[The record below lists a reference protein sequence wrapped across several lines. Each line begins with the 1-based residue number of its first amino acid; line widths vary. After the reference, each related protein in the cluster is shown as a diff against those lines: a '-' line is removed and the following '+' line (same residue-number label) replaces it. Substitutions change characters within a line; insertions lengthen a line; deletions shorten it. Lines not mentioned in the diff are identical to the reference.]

1 MIGTVQALDAWINQ
15 ALMPLRL
22 PWSLAAFTW
31 LTDMAEESTAFVVL
45 AVSAGLLASSGR
57 GRLILP
63 MCTTLALAEALT
75 WSLKFL
81 VGRARPAFLDGFT
94 AASPS
99 FPSAHATVA
108 ASLYGFLGL
117 AVAAGLP
124 GRRAAVLTG
133 TAAFVGLI
141 GFSRLFLGLHYLSD
155 VAAGYLAGGAALWL
169 GWRWAQA
176 RASPSGSW
184 TLRGPASKMS

>member
-1 MIGTVQALDAWINQ
+1 MIGVVPALDVWVNA

-22 PWSLAAFTW
+22 PWLLVAFGW
-31 LTDMAEESTAFVVL
+31 LTNMAEESTAVVVL

-57 GRLILP
+57 GRLVLP
-63 MCTTLALAEALT
+63 MCATLILAEALT

-81 VGRARPAFLDGFT
+81 VGRARPPFLDGFT
-94 AASPS
+94 AVSPS
-99 FPSAHATVA
+99 FPSAHAAVA

-124 GRRAAVLTG
+124 GRRGAVLVG

-155 VAAGYLAGGAALWL
+155 VATGYLTGGTALWV
-169 GWRWAQA
+169 GWCWAHA
-176 RASPSGSW
+176 RASPPEAR
-184 TLRGPASKMS
+184 TLSSPASKIS

>member
-1 MIGTVQALDAWINQ
+1 MIGVVPALDAWVNA

-22 PWSLAAFTW
+22 PWLLVAFGW
-31 LTDMAEESTAFVVL
+31 LTNMAEESTAVVVL

-57 GRLILP
+57 GRLVLP
-63 MCTTLALAEALT
+63 MCATLILAEALT

-81 VGRARPAFLDGFT
+81 VGRARPPFLDGFT
-94 AASPS
+94 AVSPS

-108 ASLYGFLGL
+108 AALYGFLGL

-124 GRRAAVLTG
+124 GRRGAVLVG

-155 VAAGYLAGGAALWL
+155 VATGYLTGGTALWL
-169 GWRWAQA
+169 GWRWAHA
-176 RASPSGSW
+176 RASPPEAR
-184 TLRGPASKMS
+184 TLSSPASKIS

>member
-1 MIGTVQALDAWINQ
+1 MIGTVQALDAWVNA
-15 ALMPLRL
+15 ALTPLRL
-22 PWSLAAFTW
+22 PWPLAAFGW
-31 LTDMAEESTAFVVL
+31 LTGMADEPTALVVL

-57 GRLILP
+57 DRLVLP
-63 MCTTLALAEALT
+63 MCATLALAEALT

-99 FPSAHATVA
+99 FPSAHAAVA

-124 GRRAAVLTG
+124 GRRGAVLAA
-133 TAAFVGLI
+133 TAMFVGLI
-141 GFSRLFLGLHYLSD
+141 GFSRLFLRLHYLSD

-169 GWRWAQA
+169 GWRWAKA
-176 RASPSGSW
+176 RALQPEAWASS
-184 TLRGPASKMS
+184 GPASKMS

>member
-1 MIGTVQALDAWINQ
+1 MIGTVQALDAWVNA
-15 ALMPLRL
+15 ALAPLRL
-22 PWSLAAFTW
+22 TWSLAAFGW
-31 LTDMAEESTAFVVL
+31 LTDMAEESTAVVVL

-57 GRLILP
+57 GRLVLP
-63 MCTTLALAEALT
+63 MCATLALAETLT

-81 VGRARPAFLDGFT
+81 VGRARPAFLDGFA

-99 FPSAHATVA
+99 FPSAHAAVA

-117 AVAAGLP
+117 AAAAGLP
-124 GRRAAVLTG
+124 GRRGTVLAA

-141 GFSRLFLGLHYLSD
+141 GFSRLLLGLHYLSD
-155 VAAGYLAGGAALWL
+155 VAAGYLAGVAALWL

-176 RASPSGSW
+176 RASPPGAWTLSGS
-184 TLRGPASKMS
+184 ASKVS

>member
-1 MIGTVQALDAWINQ
+1 MIGTVQALDAWVNA
-15 ALMPLRL
+15 ALAPLRL
-22 PWSLAAFTW
+22 PWPLAAFGW
-31 LTDMAEESTAFVVL
+31 LTGMAEESTAFAVL

-57 GRLILP
+57 GRLVLP
-63 MCTTLALAEALT
+63 MCATLALAETLT

-117 AVAAGLP
+117 AAAAGLP
-124 GRRAAVLTG
+124 GRRGTVLAG
-133 TAAFVGLI
+133 TAMFIGLI

-155 VAAGYLAGGAALWL
+155 VAAGYLAGSMALWL
-169 GWRWAQA
+169 GWRWARA
-176 RASPSGSW
+176 RASPQRAS
-184 TLRGPASKMS
+184 TLSGPASKIS

>member
-1 MIGTVQALDAWINQ
+1 MIGAVQALDAWVNA
-15 ALMPLRL
+15 ALAPLRH
-22 PWSLAAFTW
+22 PWLLAAFGW
-31 LTDMAEESTAFVVL
+31 LTDMAEESTATAVL
-45 AVSAGLLASSGR
+45 AVAAGLLASGGR
-57 GRLILP
+57 GRLVLP
-63 MCTTLALAEALT
+63 MCGTLALAESLT

-124 GRRAAVLTG
+124 GRRGAVLAG
-133 TAAFVGLI
+133 TAAFAGLI

-155 VAAGYLAGGAALWL
+155 VAGGYLAGGLALWL

-176 RASPSGSW
+176 RASSPGAW
-184 TLRGPASKMS
+184 TLSGPASKMS

>member
-1 MIGTVQALDAWINQ
+1 MIGTVQALDAWVNA

-22 PWSLAAFTW
+22 PWPLAAFGW
-31 LTDMAEESTAFVVL
+31 LTAMAEESTAVVVL

-57 GRLILP
+57 GRLVLP
-63 MCTTLALAEALT
+63 MCATLALAETLT

-81 VGRARPAFLDGFT
+81 VGRARPAFLEGFT

-124 GRRAAVLTG
+124 GLRAAVLTG
-133 TAAFVGLI
+133 TAVFVGLI

-155 VAAGYLAGGAALWL
+155 VAGGYLAGVTALWL
-169 GWRWAQA
+169 GWRWVRTSLPQA
-176 RASPSGSW
+176 SR
-184 TLRGPASKMS
+184 

>member
-1 MIGTVQALDAWINQ
+1 MIGTVQALDAWVNA
-15 ALMPLRL
+15 ALTPLRL
-22 PWSLAAFTW
+22 AWPLAAFRW
-31 LTDMAEESTAFVVL
+31 LTDVAEESTAVVVL

-57 GRLILP
+57 GRLVLP
-63 MCTTLALAEALT
+63 MCATLAVAETLT

-81 VGRARPAFLDGFT
+81 VGRTRPAFLDGFI
-94 AASPS
+94 AVSPS

-124 GRRAAVLTG
+124 GRRGAVLAV

-155 VAAGYLAGGAALWL
+155 VAAGYLAGIAALCL
-169 GWRWAQA
+169 GWRWARA
-176 RASPSGSW
+176 RALPPEKW
-184 TLRGPASKMS
+184 TLSGPASKMS

>member
-1 MIGTVQALDAWINQ
+1 MIGTVQALDAWVNA
-15 ALMPLRL
+15 ALAPLRL
-22 PWSLAAFTW
+22 PWPLAAFGW
-31 LTDMAEESTAFVVL
+31 LTDMAEESTAVVVL

-57 GRLILP
+57 GRLVLP
-63 MCTTLALAEALT
+63 MCATLALAETLT

-81 VGRARPAFLDGFT
+81 VGRVRPAFLDGFT
-94 AASPS
+94 AVSPS

-117 AVAAGLP
+117 AAAAGLP
-124 GRRAAVLTG
+124 GQRGAVLAG
-133 TAAFVGLI
+133 TAVFVGLI

-155 VAAGYLAGGAALWL
+155 VAAGYLAGVTALWL

-176 RASPSGSW
+176 RASLPEAW
-184 TLRGPASKMS
+184 TLSGPASKMS